1 MKLID
6 KLKDIFT
13 NNSKEEENLKKI
25 LDKGLSRVDKE
36 LNKEPTYDEYNEYD
50 DNYEEAEA
58 HYIDQLY
65 CDKELFT
72 ESKNLIEEKGIKNID
87 ELKSIIKKELNKD
100 KEEFN
105 SLALSD
111 PNLDAE
117 KKEFY
122 ELNEILEGLY
132 YSVPTS
138 SIIYSEIENL
148 RDNMKEWK
156 DKIPK
161 KSIAEIQH
169 IVDISFTEINNYGD
183 LSKIDSLGRDLEY
196 YKNFLNSFDENTKNS
211 NKLNEIIKD
220 IEKLSPVVDKKFEEI
235 YIAMGYSIPTSKE
248 FSGQIKGIEFKSEEV
263 FNSTNLILSNIEQKF
278 GEIYKESFI
287 KDLSIVLET
296 QSKRKEFHSWED
308 LETGFISKINKA
320 DKFNTLNFDFYGID
334 LTLGMFNTQI
344 QDGIYTKENIKS
356 INIKNSLENKKE
368 NQQKKRNIKIPK
380 KKKRKETVNEK

>member
-25 LDKGLSRVDKE
+25 LDKGLLRVDKE
-36 LNKEPTYDEYNEYD
+36 LNKESTYDEYD
-50 DNYEEAEA
+50 DEAEA

-65 CDKELFT
+65 YDKELFT

-111 PNLDAE
+111 PILDAE

-138 SIIYSEIENL
+138 SIIYSEIKNL
-148 RDNMKEWK
+148 RDNTKEWK
-156 DKIPK
+156 DRIPK

-169 IVDISFTEINNYGD
+169 IVDISFREINNYGD
-183 LSKIDSLGRDLEY
+183 LSKIDSLGRDLDY

-211 NKLNEIIKD
+211 NRLNEIIKD
-220 IEKLSPVVDKKFEEI
+220 IEKLSSVVDKKFEEI
-235 YIAMGYSIPTSKE
+235 YIAMGCSIPTSKE
-248 FSGQIKGIEFKSEEV
+248 FSGQIKGIEFTNEEV
-263 FNSTNLILSNIEQKF
+263 FTSTNLILSNIEQKF

-308 LETGFISKINKA
+308 LEMGFNSEINKA

-334 LTLGMFNTQI
+334 LTLGMFNKQI

-368 NQQKKRNIKIPK
+368 NQQKKKNIKIPK
-380 KKKRKETVNEK
+380 KKKDKKSENER